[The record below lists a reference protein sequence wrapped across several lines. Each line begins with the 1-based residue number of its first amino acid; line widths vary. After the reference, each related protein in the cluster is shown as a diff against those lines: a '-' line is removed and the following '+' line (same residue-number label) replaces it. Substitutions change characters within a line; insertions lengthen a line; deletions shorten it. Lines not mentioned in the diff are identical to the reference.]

1 MSELKTQSETPRW
14 VSDLNAPPPY
24 KSKAAGIPDPPGFP
38 SQASGSS
45 KVWEQH
51 TSAAVYELA

>member
-14 VSDLNAPPPY
+14 VSDLNSPPAY

-38 SQASGSS
+38 SQTSGSS
-45 KVWEQH
+45 KVRKST
-51 TSAAVYELA
+51 TSMAYEPH